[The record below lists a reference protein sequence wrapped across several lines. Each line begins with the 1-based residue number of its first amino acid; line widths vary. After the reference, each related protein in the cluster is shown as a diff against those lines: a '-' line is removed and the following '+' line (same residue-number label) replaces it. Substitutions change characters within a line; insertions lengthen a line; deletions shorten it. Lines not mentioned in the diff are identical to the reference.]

1 MRSSPSARL
10 LIVPTDR
17 VLIDEDLLRRSLRRR
32 PPRTIGPGSA
42 RAAAVLVGIEPARG
56 VWLTRRSANLVH
68 HAGQV
73 ALPGGTIDPTD
84 ASPEAAAV
92 REAEEEI
99 GLDPAAVELLG
110 RLDEFATGTGFHIT
124 PVTAL
129 IHGAP
134 AFRMAPGEV
143 AAVFPLG
150 LDSLL
155 DPALPEWRR
164 GRWHGGTRN
173 FPVWPHPDHVI
184 WGATAWILFQLAQ
197 RLREG
202 VGTATDLAPT
212 G

>member
-1 MRSSPSARL
+1 MIHP
-10 LIVPTDR
+10 
-17 VLIDEDLLRRSLRRR
+17 DLLRRSLSGHTVRSNGAG
-32 PPRTIGPGSA
+32 TA

-56 VWLTRRSANLVH
+56 VWLTRRSPHLLH

-73 ALPGGTIDPTD
+73 ALPGGTIDRTD
-84 ASPEAAAV
+84 ASPEAAAL

-99 GLDPAAVELLG
+99 GLDPANVEILG
-110 RLDEFATGTGFHIT
+110 RLDDFLTGTGFHIT

-129 IHGAP
+129 IHGTP
-134 AFRMAPGEV
+134 EFCMAPDEV

-150 LDSLL
+150 LDRLL

-164 GRWHGGTRN
+164 GTWHGGTRD

-184 WGATAWILFQLAQ
+184 WGATAQILFQLA
-197 RLREG
+197 RLLRAS
-202 VGTATDLAPT
+202 VNAADLAPT